1 MNRLFYILFAMTIVS
16 CEKEE
21 EPVKKHLPGDSIL
34 NSFEMGSDYRKQAF
48 YDLKTNTFVSENL
61 KGSWD
66 LGFENG
72 VNGNHIILNSSNFM
86 AAAKVDNISFNNV
99 QDTVGLIWQWDAS
112 SGNFD
117 STAFGN
123 IEIGNVVYVVDRGL
137 NEQGVS
143 RGFCKL
149 IINSITANSYSF
161 KIANLDGSLEEEV
174 TVVKDNNLNLNA
186 YSITNRVVVDIEPAK
201 TEWDFMFSQYV
212 HYFHAQ
218 DEAYLV
224 TGILTN
230 RYEVQVAEVF
240 DIEYEAITSEDISSQ
255 NFSSN
260 IDIIG
265 YDWKEFGFSTGA
277 YIIYSDKNYI
287 IKSTEGLYFKLHFI
301 DFYNEQGDKG
311 TPVFELQE
319 L

>member
-1 MNRLFYILFAMTIVS
+1 MTRIYYILIAMAIIS

-21 EPVKKHLPGDSIL
+21 KPVRKHVPGDSIT

-61 KGSWD
+61 KESWD

-86 AAAKVDNISFNNV
+86 GAARVENVSFNNV
-99 QDTVGLIWQWDAS
+99 IDTDGLTWQWDAS
-112 SGNFD
+112 SGNLD
-117 STAFGN
+117 STAFDSLELGN
-123 IEIGNVVYVVDRGL
+123 IVYVIDNGL
-137 NEQGVS
+137 DLQGVS
-143 RGFCKL
+143 KGFCKL
-149 IINSITANSYSF
+149 MLTSITTTSYSF
-161 KIANLDGSLEEEV
+161 KVANLDGSLEEDI
-174 TVVKDNNLNLNA
+174 TILKDNNLNFIGYSLN
-186 YSITNRVVVDIEPAK
+186 NRVVVDVEPPK
-201 TEWDFMFSQYV
+201 TEWDLMFSQYV
-212 HYFHAQ
+212 HYFDLQ

-240 DIEYEAITSEDISSQ
+240 DKDYEAITNEDITSL

-265 YDWKEFGFSTGA
+265 YDWKEFDFSSGA
-277 YIIYSDKNYI
+277 YIVYSDKNYI
-287 IKSTEGLYFKLHFI
+287 IKSTEGIYYKLHFI
-301 DFYNEQGDKG
+301 DFYNKQGDKG
-311 TPVFELQE
+311 TPVFEVQE